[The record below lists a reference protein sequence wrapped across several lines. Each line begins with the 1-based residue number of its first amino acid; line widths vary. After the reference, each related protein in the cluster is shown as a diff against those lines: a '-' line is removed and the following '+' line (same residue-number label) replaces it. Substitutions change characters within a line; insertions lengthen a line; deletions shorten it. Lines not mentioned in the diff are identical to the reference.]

1 MNFTELINQGKIK
14 TIGRTYEKDNKYFMN
29 FSGSGLIFKTI
40 TNKLI
45 IKFFTYDYNED
56 SVPYVSV
63 LIDNDRKDY
72 RIDKENNTII
82 YNLSPSIHTV
92 EILKRSESSV
102 SFLAIEDIIC
112 DDFLTLKQEE
122 KFKIEFYGDSL
133 TCGFGNLSNNPEEKF
148 KTETESFLDSYA
160 YLLSKKLN
168 AEYSAIC
175 VSGFPIYKSRWNEG
189 FAIDSIADMISIAD
203 YKEDMTFETSIPWSN
218 DKFVPNLVIVNLGSN
233 DCSYFLNET
242 KWVDD
247 LIIKYGDFNNALH
260 SKEFELELIN
270 LEKKIIR
277 FLDDL
282 FSLYKD
288 VKIIW
293 ALGMIYIDDHVQK
306 VFDRVLK
313 NYNNENLYQFN
324 FKVRDIC
331 DERGAVYHPNKKM
344 HLIASEELYDFIKDI
359 YTEK

>member
-14 TIGRTYEKDNKYFMN
+14 TIGRTYEKDNKFFMN
-29 FSGSGLIFKTI
+29 FSGSGLMFNAI

-45 IKFFTYDYNED
+45 IKFFTYEYNDD
-56 SVPYVSV
+56 SCPYVSV
-63 LIDNDRKDY
+63 LIDNVRKDY
-72 RIDKENNTII
+72 KIDKENNTIVCM
-82 YNLSPSIHTV
+82 LSFSIHTI

-102 SFLAIEDIIC
+102 SFVAIEDIVV
-112 DDFLTLKQEE
+112 DDLLMIKQEE

-148 KTETESFLDSYA
+148 KTETESYLDSYA

-189 FAIDSIADMISIAD
+189 FAIDSVADMISISD
-203 YKEDMTFETSIPWSN
+203 YKEDMSLKTAVPWDN
-218 DKFVPNLVIVNLGSN
+218 NKFIPNLVIINLGSN
-233 DCSYFLNET
+233 DCSYFLPSS
-242 KWVDD
+242 KFVDELVD
-247 LIIKYGDFNNALH
+247 KYGDFEKVLL
-260 SKEFELELIN
+260 SSEFQNELIN
-270 LEKKIIR
+270 LEKKIIS

-282 FSLYKD
+282 FALYKN

-306 VFDRVLK
+306 VFDKVLN
-313 NYNNENLYQFN
+313 NYSNENLYQFN

-344 HLIASEELYDFIKDI
+344 HLIASEELYDFINSI
-359 YTEK
+359 YAK